1 MRENREIS
9 RLPEGDDSSGRMG
22 KASGRNPM
30 MYGREK
36 SDRPVVPA
44 NHRNKAPFGAADGG
58 EERGLTKGNSDWQN
72 AHRTQRRG
80 SALSALDRVRQASCG
95 LASQPEVGA
104 QCGSSARWDLCGGR
118 PVWAVPTA
126 TCAGINR
133 HGAGDES
140 SPQERSSN
148 PSWPR
153 VMRYRPRGQPV
164 RPVGSGPKR

>member
-9 RLPEGDDSSGRMG
+9 RLPDWDGPSGRMG

-80 SALSALDRVRQASCG
+80 SALSALDRVRQA
-95 LASQPEVGA
+95 
-104 QCGSSARWDLCGGR
+104 
-118 PVWAVPTA
+118 A
-126 TCAGINR
+126 TCHEQRFGVITR
-133 HGAGDES
+133 G
-140 SPQERSSN
+140 RS
-148 PSWPR
+148 
-153 VMRYRPRGQPV
+153 PV
-164 RPVGSGPKR
+164 R